1 MQEIAAAMAED
12 FVARGAT
19 GHPSLWE
26 REREAVLADLDSMLT
41 DDNAWRRERDAQMVA
56 SELIFGMRGFAPVA
70 LEAPRG
76 RVLMVGSADKV
87 DKTKDG
93 LLLVRRGVPPL
104 LG

>member
-1 MQEIAAAMAED
+1 M
-12 FVARGAT
+12 
-19 GHPSLWE
+19 
-26 REREAVLADLDSMLT
+26 
-41 DDNAWRRERDAQMVA
+41 
-56 SELIFGMRGFAPVA
+56 IFGMRGFAPVA

-104 LG
+104 LR

>member
-1 MQEIAAAMAED
+1 MAED

-19 GHPSLWE
+19 GHPLLWK

-41 DDNAWRRERDAQMVA
+41 DDIAWRRQRDAQMVA

-70 LEAPRG
+70 VEVPRG

-93 LLLVRRGVPPL
+93 VLLVRRGVPPL